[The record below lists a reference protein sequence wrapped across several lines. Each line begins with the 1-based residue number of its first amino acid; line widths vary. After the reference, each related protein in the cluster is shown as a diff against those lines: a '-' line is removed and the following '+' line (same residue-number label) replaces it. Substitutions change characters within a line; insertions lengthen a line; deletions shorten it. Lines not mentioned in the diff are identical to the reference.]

1 MTHLL
6 SFILSI
12 GLTVF
17 FYCIVQQALEAVFA
31 SSWSYQKRLLLRSR
45 YTPFQRL
52 RLYPVREHH
61 HPDYGE
67 LVVLLTGLLRIR
79 VGAFLALPMLTY
91 LSVRD
96 PQLEV
101 AVTCCVGVTVLALDL
116 PMWLFVVCMT
126 RPVPGGREWKFSH
139 SAK

>member
-1 MTHLL
+1 MTRLR

-17 FYCIVQQALEAVFA
+17 FYCIVQQALEAVFT
-31 SSWSYQKRLLLRSR
+31 SSWSDQKHLVLRSW
-45 YTPFQRL
+45 YTPFQ
-52 RLYPVREHH
+52 
-61 HPDYGE
+61 
-67 LVVLLTGLLRIR
+67 RIR
-79 VGAFLALPMLTY
+79 VGAFLALPVLTY

-116 PMWLFVVCMT
+116 PMWLFVVRMT
-126 RPVPGGREWKFSH
+126 RPIFGGREWKFSH